1 MTTPSADPLALGA
14 RLAES
19 AGLAAALRVEP
30 LPGGRNNRVFRVELA
45 DGRSAALKIYFRHPD
60 DTRDRLGAEWDFL
73 EHARRRAPGR
83 TPSPLARDA
92 ASGAALHGFIEGAR
106 FSPEHVDATAVE
118 QAAEFIQRVACPGGA
133 QGLRVAS
140 EACFSMG
147 EHVAAVDRRV
157 RRLEAIDPRAP
168 ETSGAASFVRESLR
182 PVWEGVRGDVSKK
195 CRAFGLDPE
204 APIDDAEIIA
214 SPSDF
219 GFHNALQI
227 ADGCVFLDFEYAGR
241 DDPAKLVCDFFC
253 QPELPVPAAHQELF
267 LAAVLDDLGLARH
280 RDRVGI
286 LLDCYRIK
294 WIAIILN
301 DFLPVG
307 DQRRAF
313 AKAEDQEI
321 RRLRQLALAR
331 ARLETFALNH

>member
-1 MTTPSADPLALGA
+1 MTVSEDSLALAA
-14 RLAES
+14 RLAEG
-19 AGLAAALRVEP
+19 AGLAPALYAEP

-45 DGRSAALKIYFRHPD
+45 DGRSAALKIYFRHPED
-60 DTRDRLGAEWDFL
+60 ARDRLGAEWDFL

-83 TPSPLARDA
+83 APSPLARDA

-106 FSPEHVDATAVE
+106 FSPQHVDAAAVA

-140 EACFSMG
+140 EACFSIG

-157 RRLEAIDPRAP
+157 RRLEGIDGRAP
-168 ETSGAASFVRESLR
+168 ETSEAALFVGESLR
-182 PVWEGVRGDVSKK
+182 PVWERVRCDVSKK

-219 GFHNALQI
+219 GFHNALQTGE
-227 ADGCVFLDFEYAGR
+227 GCVFLDFEYAGR

-253 QPELPVPAAHQELF
+253 QPELPVAVAHQELF

-280 RDRVGI
+280 RDRVSA

-307 DQRRAF
+307 GERRAF
-313 AKAEDQEI
+313 ASLEDQEK

-331 ARLETFALNH
+331 ARLGALALDH